1 MDDLDSAHSKQR
13 RARRQVEAITL
24 RLAGAIE
31 NRFRV
36 AERY

>member
-1 MDDLDSAHSKQR
+1 MDDLDSAHSQQR
-13 RARRQVEAITL
+13 RASRQVAGITL